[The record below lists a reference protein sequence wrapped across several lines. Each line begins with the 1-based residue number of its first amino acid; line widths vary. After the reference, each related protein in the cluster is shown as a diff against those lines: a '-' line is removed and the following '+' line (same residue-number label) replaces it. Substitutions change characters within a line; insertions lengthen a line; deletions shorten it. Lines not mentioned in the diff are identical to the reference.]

1 MNGALLTVAQAAER
15 LHCSE
20 RTILDRIREKHLAAS
35 KPGRR
40 WVISENAISAYLEAT
55 SNQAPPA
62 RRRRRRAS

>member
-1 MNGALLTVAQAAER
+1 MSDLHTVADVAAR

-20 RTILDRIREKHLAAS
+20 RTVLDRIRDKKLAAS

-40 WVISENAISAYLEAT
+40 WVVSEAAIAAYLEAT
-55 SNQAPPA
+55 SNQAPP